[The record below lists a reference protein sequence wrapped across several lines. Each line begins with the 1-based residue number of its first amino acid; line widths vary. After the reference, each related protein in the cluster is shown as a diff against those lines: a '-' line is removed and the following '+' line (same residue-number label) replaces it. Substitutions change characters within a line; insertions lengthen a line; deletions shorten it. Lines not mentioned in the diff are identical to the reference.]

1 MLQLH
6 HLSAEALACTALHA
20 PQTLL
25 GAACFGAR
33 GGAVMPTF
41 EFPLASVHVEPLP
54 GETAVCEVWSA
65 SGPMLQGRAGRMQ
78 WRGNAEVLFA
88 VVQVHEAEFAASA
101 APLQAASQA
110 AYDALFEGLDALGYA
125 HLLRIWN
132 HIPDSNGFDARVT
145 LPPDALR
152 AFPPEGASVPSG
164 RPCGT
169 EVTLPPDSLR
179 SFPPRGVSVPSERP
193 CGTDIERYRAFNI
206 GRQDAF
212 LRHGRTV
219 QGASVPAA
227 SALGAA
233 AGAPLLVYA
242 LVARRA
248 AQAIENPRQLSAYH
262 YPQDYGPRSPTFS
275 RASLMQLGGQRLL
288 SISGTASIVGHR
300 TLHVGDVV
308 EQTRETLRNIEA
320 VLEQAQ
326 ARGAVGMTLADLH
339 YKVYVRHAANWPLIR
354 AELQRAAGPDLRAIA
369 LQADVCR
376 ADLLVEVEAVGM
388 QQVAE
393 EAAA

>member
-6 HLSAEALACTALHA
+6 YLTAEALARTALHS

-25 GAACFGAR
+25 GAACFGRSAGAR
-33 GGAVMPTF
+33 GRTF
-41 EFPLASVHVEPLP
+41 EVPLAPVQTEPLP
-54 GETAVCEVWSA
+54 GEALVCEAWSA

-88 VVQVHEAEFAASA
+88 VVQVHEADFAASA

-110 AYDALFEGLDALGYA
+110 AYAALFEGLDALGHT
-125 HLLRIWN
+125 HLLRVWN
-132 HIPDSNGFDARVT
+132 HVPDINGFEADM
-145 LPPDALR
+145 
-152 AFPPEGASVPSG
+152 
-164 RPCGT
+164 
-169 EVTLPPDSLR
+169 
-179 SFPPRGVSVPSERP
+179 
-193 CGTDIERYRAFNI
+193 ERYRAFNI

-242 LVARRA
+242 LAAPRS

-275 RASLMQLGGQRLL
+275 RASLMQFGGQRLL
-288 SISGTASIVGHR
+288 TISGTASIVGHR
-300 TLHVGDVV
+300 TLHVGDVE
-308 EQTRETLRNIEA
+308 EQTRETLRNIDA
-320 VLEQAQ
+320 VLQQ
-326 ARGAVGMTLADLH
+326 ARIHGAVGMTLADLH
-339 YKVYVRHAANWPLIR
+339 YKVYVRHAEDWPSIR
-354 AELQRAAGPDLRAIA
+354 AELQRAAGTQMHAIA

-376 ADLLVEVEAVGM
+376 ADLLVEVEAVGL
-388 QQVAE
+388 QQAAE